1 VSAGCHDRLVTD
13 AQLGAAL
20 RTLRIRQ
27 GHTQGE
33 LAIAAG
39 VPRSVVGLVERG
51 RLAQCDLRS
60 IRAIAAALDCTI
72 VLSPRWQGGDLGRLL
87 NARHSA
93 MHEALAARFVAL
105 DGWILD
111 PEVSFSIYG
120 ERGVIDAL
128 AWHAASGNLLV
139 IELKTEFVDVNDL
152 MGSVD
157 RKRRM
162 STRVVADRGWRVE
175 GVSTWVVVADGR
187 TNRRALAR
195 HKLTLRTKFAADGH
209 AIGAWLRHPNGT
221 INALGFLPVDG
232 LAGSGVAVSGSRR
245 VRPAWTPVAAP
256 PTPAS

>member
-1 VSAGCHDRLVTD
+1 MTD

-20 RTLRIRQ
+20 RTLRIRH
-27 GHTQGE
+27 GRTQAE

-51 RLAQCDLRS
+51 RLERCNLRS

-93 MHEALAARFVAL
+93 MHEALAARFVTL
-105 DGWILD
+105 DGWILE

-139 IELKTEFVDVNDL
+139 IELKTEFVDINDL

-157 RKRRM
+157 RKRRL
-162 STRVVADRGWRVE
+162 SASVGVDRGWRVE
-175 GVSTWVVVADGR
+175 HVSTWVVVADGR

-195 HKLTLRTKFAADGH
+195 HGLTLRAKFPADGH
-209 AIGAWLRHPNGT
+209 AIGAWLRHPHGS
-221 INALGFLPVDG
+221 INALGFLPVG
-232 LAGSGVAVSGSRR
+232 ALANTGVAITGSRR
-245 VRPAWTPVAAP
+245 VRPRSSPVP
-256 PTPAS
+256 PPPATVR